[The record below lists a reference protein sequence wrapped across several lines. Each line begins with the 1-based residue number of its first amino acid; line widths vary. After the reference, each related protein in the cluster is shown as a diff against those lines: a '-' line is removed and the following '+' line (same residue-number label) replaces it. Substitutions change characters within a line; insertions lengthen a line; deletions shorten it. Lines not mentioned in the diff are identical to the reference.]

1 MLGHFDKRINQLE
14 SEIDFK
20 YLLNA
25 GRLTP
30 MVDLLPLAER
40 RNIAVVAKYPWY
52 LNDAKSALKDKNL
65 NVELFESLLDLEG
78 YLSTH
83 PTPDYIFFPHLSSMI
98 HSHIYSKYRC
108 IGFHTGDLPRD
119 RGGSPVQNKILKMEY
134 ATTVSAFEIT
144 EEVDS
149 GPIYAQRPIDLS
161 EGTIEEILR
170 KISLTASDLM
180 REIIEGNLKPYAQNG
195 TPSYHRRLT
204 PADSIIP
211 IDIVSALNLY
221 DRIRMVDG
229 LDYPRAYLEWG
240 KFKVTLTN
248 AQFKDGKV
256 SAECAFEENQT
267 DAK

>member
-1 MLGHFDKRINQLE
+1 M
-14 SEIDFK
+14 IDS
-20 YLLNA
+20 LSIA
-25 GRLTP
+25 GRKY
-30 MVDLLPLAER
+30 
-40 RNIAVVAKYPWY
+40 IAVVAKFPWY
-52 LNDAKSALKDKNL
+52 LDDAKSALRDRNL
-65 NVELFESLLDLEG
+65 SVKLFETLHELENYIATDPTLDC
-78 YLSTH
+78 
-83 PTPDYIFFPHLSSMI
+83 IFFPHFSSMV
-98 HSHIYSKYRC
+98 HKDIYSKYRC

-119 RGGSPVQNKILKMEY
+119 RGGSPIQNKILKMEY
-134 ATTVSAFEIT
+134 STTVSAFEIT
-144 EEVDS
+144 EKVDS

-170 KISLTASDLM
+170 KISLTTSSLM
-180 REIIEGNLKPYAQNG
+180 REIIEGNLKPYAQKG
-195 TPSYHRRLT
+195 TPTYHQRLT

-211 IDIVSALNLY
+211 IDIVSARNLY

>member
-1 MLGHFDKRINQLE
+1 M
-14 SEIDFK
+14 IDS
-20 YLLNA
+20 LSIA
-25 GRLTP
+25 GRKY
-30 MVDLLPLAER
+30 
-40 RNIAVVAKYPWY
+40 IAVVAKFPWY
-52 LNDAKSALKDKNL
+52 LDDAKSALRDRNL
-65 NVELFESLLDLEG
+65 SVKLFETLHELENYIATDPTLDC
-78 YLSTH
+78 
-83 PTPDYIFFPHLSSMI
+83 IFFPHFSSMV
-98 HSHIYSKYRC
+98 HKDIYSKYRC

-119 RGGSPVQNKILKMEY
+119 RGGSPIQNKILKMEY
-134 ATTVSAFEIT
+134 STTVSAFEIT
-144 EEVDS
+144 EKVDS
-149 GPIYAQRPIDLS
+149 GPIYAQCPIDLS

-170 KISLTASDLM
+170 KISLTTSSLM
-180 REIIEGNLKPYAQNG
+180 REIIEGNLKPYAQKG
-195 TPSYHRRLT
+195 TPTYHQRLT

-211 IDIVSALNLY
+211 IDIVSARNLY